1 MEFVRQSLD
10 ALLSFFIEYREE
22 LAFSALAFLFAL
34 ACERFLTFRSR
45 RKSPDEIGLK
55 VIEDIPGQL
64 LVRIT
69 NPGNVRAILP
79 MVVPAKNVVVNTSR
93 LDKGELE
100 YALQLLR
107 ELGGKLGTTVVKLD
121 EGLFLLNRVSDGQNS
136 EKLSGSIPI
145 FDLEGNEVIR

>member
-1 MEFVRQSLD
+1 MEFVRQVFD
-10 ALLSFFIEYREE
+10 AILSFFIEYRGE
-22 LAFSALAFLFAL
+22 LALSAIAFLFAL
-34 ACERFLTFRSR
+34 AFERFLTLRAR
-45 RKSPDEIGLK
+45 QKRPDLIGLK
-55 VIEDIPGQL
+55 VVEDIPGQL

-79 MVVPAKNVVVNTSR
+79 MVAPAKNVLVNTSR
-93 LDKGELE
+93 LDEVELE

-121 EGLFLLNRVSDGQNS
+121 EGLFLLKRASKGENS
-136 EKLSGSIPI
+136 EGLSASVPI